1 MCPPEAITHLLITH
15 WTHDLTEDSHM
26 LSNSDKW
33 VVEELDRRRAKQKSI
48 DDNQKD
54 KTADSARWPE
64 QHSTLAEK
72 CFLA

>member
-1 MCPPEAITHLLITH
+1 M
-15 WTHDLTEDSHM
+15 TEDSHM